1 MMLARAPH
9 AMADQPCG
17 FAAGAVALRGVGRL
31 SLALPL
37 AACVAAS
44 PAQVAP
50 RADLGA
56 SLAQSG
62 KAVRVTRTTGTA
74 YTMFDGAPARK
85 DADALCGGKVRSSI
99 YDRYEAGTWVFVE
112 GCA

>member
-1 MMLARAPH
+1 MMRALP
-9 AMADQPCG
+9 
-17 FAAGAVALRGVGRL
+17 LL
-31 SLALPL
+31 SLPL

-44 PAQVAP
+44 PAPAPVAP
-50 RADLGA
+50 RADVGA

-62 KAVRVTRTTGTA
+62 RAVRVTRTVA
-74 YTMFDGAPARK
+74 PPYAMWDGAGARR

>member
-1 MMLARAPH
+1 MR
-9 AMADQPCG
+9 
-17 FAAGAVALRGVGRL
+17 VALPLL
-31 SLALPL
+31 SLPL

-44 PAQVAP
+44 PAPKAP
-50 RADLGA
+50 PADVGA
-56 SLAQSG
+56 VLAQSG
-62 KAVRVTRTTGTA
+62 KSVRVTRSTGVPYA
-74 YTMFDGAPARK
+74 MWDGAAARR

>member
-1 MMLARAPH
+1 MMMRAPH
-9 AMADQPCG
+9 AMAEQPGG
-17 FAAGAVALRGVGRL
+17 FAAGAAAMRGVGRL

-37 AACVAAS
+37 VACVAGT
-44 PAQVAP
+44 PAPVAP
-50 RADLGA
+50 RADVGA

-62 KAVRVTRTTGTA
+62 KSVRVTRTSGTPYA
-74 YTMFDGAPARK
+74 MYDGAHARK

-99 YDRYEAGTWVFVE
+99 YDRYESGTWVFVE

>member
-1 MMLARAPH
+1 MMARAPH
-9 AMADQPCG
+9 SMADQPCG
-17 FAAGAVALRGVGRL
+17 RAAGAVAMRGVGRL
-31 SLALPL
+31 SLVLPL
-37 AACVAAS
+37 AACVAAA
-44 PAQVAP
+44 PAPVAP
-50 RADLGA
+50 RADVGA

-74 YTMFDGAPARK
+74 YAMYDGVHARK

>member
-1 MMLARAPH
+1 MMRALP
-9 AMADQPCG
+9 
-17 FAAGAVALRGVGRL
+17 LL
-31 SLALPL
+31 SLPL

-44 PAQVAP
+44 PAPVAP
-50 RADLGA
+50 RADVGA
-56 SLAQSG
+56 SLTQSG
-62 KAVRVTRTTGTA
+62 RAVRVTRSVAPA
-74 YTMFDGAPARK
+74 YAMWDGARARR

>member
-1 MMLARAPH
+1 MMRALP
-9 AMADQPCG
+9 
-17 FAAGAVALRGVGRL
+17 LL
-31 SLALPL
+31 SLPL

-44 PAQVAP
+44 PAPVAP
-50 RADLGA
+50 RAEMRADVGA

-62 KAVRVTRTTGTA
+62 RAVRVTRTA
-74 YTMFDGAPARK
+74 APSYAMWDGASARR

>member
-1 MMLARAPH
+1 MIRALPI
-9 AMADQPCG
+9 
-17 FAAGAVALRGVGRL
+17 L
-31 SLALPL
+31 SLPL

-44 PAQVAP
+44 PAPVAS
-50 RADLGA
+50 RADIGA
-56 SLAQSG
+56 SLTQSG
-62 KAVRVTRTTGTA
+62 KSVRVARSAAPA
-74 YTMFDGAPARK
+74 YAMWDGAAARR